1 MRIGERLKNMLS
13 NNTINNEAMKRYALN
28 ILALLLACGQAVA
41 DDALSVKDVSMPQG
55 GTATVE
61 IGINNT
67 DEITALQFDL
77 ILPEGLSVATN
88 EKGRLVF
95 AKTDRTKEHSL
106 YMQENE
112 QGEYRVLLY
121 STNLDLIKGNSGSFM
136 TLTLQASP
144 ELVEQGTVCKDLTG
158 KLTGILLTQKDENR
172 LIPADVSFTVSIFY
186 DADGIGQIIETQ
198 KADGT
203 TYDLSGRRVKK
214 TVKGVYVKNNKKIL
228 VK

>member
-1 MRIGERLKNMLS
+1 
-13 NNTINNEAMKRYALN
+13 MKRFALN
-28 ILALLLACGQAVA
+28 ILALLLACGQTVA
-41 DDALSVKDVSMPQG
+41 DDVLSVKDVSIPQG

-61 IGINNT
+61 IGLSNT
-67 DEITALQFDL
+67 NEVTALQFDL

-88 EKGRLVF
+88 DRGRLAF
-95 AKTDRTKEHSL
+95 AKTERTMEHSL

-121 STNLDLIKGNSGSFM
+121 STNLDLIMGNSGPFM

-144 ELVEQGTVCKDLTG
+144 ELVEQGKVFKDLTG

-172 LIPADVSFTVSIFY
+172 LIPADVSFIVSIFY
-186 DADGIGQIIETQ
+186 DADGIGQLSEAQ
-198 KADGT
+198 KADDA

-214 TVKGVYVKNNKKIL
+214 TVKGVYVKKNKKIL

>member
-1 MRIGERLKNMLS
+1 
-13 NNTINNEAMKRYALN
+13 MKRYALN
-28 ILALLLACGQAVA
+28 ILALLLACGQVVA
-41 DDALSVKDVSMPQG
+41 DDVLSVKDVFIPQG

-61 IGINNT
+61 IELNNT
-67 DEITALQFDL
+67 DEVTALQFDL

-88 EKGRLVF
+88 DRGRLMF
-95 AKTDRTKEHSL
+95 AKTNRTREHSL

-112 QGEYRVLLY
+112 PCEYRVLLY
-121 STNLDLIKGNSGSFM
+121 FTNLDLIEGNSGAFM

-144 ELVEQGTVCKDLTG
+144 ELVEQGTVFKDFTG

-186 DADGIGQIIETQ
+186 DADGIGQIIEAQ

-203 TYDLSGRRVKK
+203 TYDLGGRRVNN
-214 TVKGVYVKNNKKIL
+214 VAKGVYIKKNKKIL